1 VVIGAT
7 ALAFAFI
14 GLIALMTGT
23 LDDFLPGGRRNP
35 YSANN
40 VEKVHTML
48 RATVII
54 VAVCAILGSALFGLW
69 YMK

>member
-1 VVIGAT
+1 MVIGAAAL
-7 ALAFAFI
+7 ALAFV
-14 GLIALMTGT
+14 GLVALLTGT

-35 YSANN
+35 YTANN
-40 VEKVHTML
+40 VEKAHTAL

-54 VAVCAILGSALFGLW
+54 VAVCAILASALLGLW